1 MAASPDDR
9 SSLAVTY
16 AAPLFV
22 MSGYA
27 TMARAVVLGLDAL
40 GVRVTAQPLWGA
52 GVADIRRIASL
63 PDDVTLRPLE
73 YGAVPV
79 HAALRSAPDGE
90 PQTIYLRLGDG
101 HLLEYRSPVDAA
113 TVERL
118 LACAASAPRRDGP
131 FVMHMIPAKGD
142 DDFYA
147 IARRLN
153 PEYPY
158 YVGSTMFETAGVP
171 AGWATAANA
180 MDEIWVPST
189 FNQRTFAASGIFADK
204 LHVLPLGVDA
214 RRFDP
219 ARVAPLAIDG
229 RKGFTFL
236 SVFQWTRRKG
246 WDVLLRAYLDA
257 FRADDD
263 VTLVL
268 RTYAGSGVSAAPR
281 LRDAIVSLGHDP
293 ERCAD
298 IVLLDAPIPDALLPA
313 LYAACDAYVLP
324 SRGEGWGMPY
334 LEAMAMG
341 KPTIGTR
348 ATGNLEFMH
357 DENAFLIDVDGLRP
371 VDDAQLRDDPLYD
384 GQLWAEPSVAHTTE
398 LLHRVYEDAGE
409 RGRRGARA
417 RADVEAQ
424 WTVQQQAARIRERLA
439 AIQPICDARRRAAPP
454 PPKPATTPAAR
465 DAATAR
471 RVSVSGR
478 VHVVLADEGWI
489 LEQCGRE
496 LERRLPYVHV
506 GSAADQSAAINYY
519 VNYAAWRGRASAIEV
534 ALFTHIEERVPEA
547 AARFFAVAHAMTTSI
562 CMSRVYAERLRA
574 AGVGDVHEITPGV
587 DLDAYRPIVR
597 IAVVGRT
604 YPTGRKGEALV
615 QAVMDEPGIEWHFTG
630 EGWPGPAER
639 HPPERMPQ
647 LYNAVDYVLVPALY
661 EGGPMPL
668 LEALACG
675 KEVIAPPVGFV
686 PDYPHIPY
694 RTGDVA
700 DLRRVLRELVAR
712 RMALRAAVEHRSW
725 DAWARAHDGLF
736 RRMLCERDKPEGSR
750 PVSLA
755 PSAAGDAPTAIG
767 DHVRGPQTH
776 TASPPRSQPADVGVN
791 GTGSARGA
799 SPAHA
804 PLRVLLALH
813 APESE
818 TGGGPS
824 VRVPRLQAELRALG
838 IDADVTT
845 AALPDPRGYTVAHVF
860 NVWDPAAALAQLR
873 HFRACG
879 VPVVFSP
886 IYLDLSEL
894 TWAQRAIPAAFR
906 QASSDEEL
914 ARHLAS
920 IADGTL
926 TVDGLRRAERHEIV
940 PGYFA
945 AVREMV
951 ALADHLIALSHVEI
965 ARLAAAG
972 AHDVPFTLVRNT
984 VDVARFAA
992 ATPDAFTS
1000 RYGVRDYVLCVGRL
1014 EPRKNQLMLA
1024 QALRAS
1030 GVPLVLLGAVAD
1042 DAYAAL
1048 VRRHGGA
1055 NVHLIESLPHDSDLL
1070 ASAYAGARV
1079 FALPSWCEG
1088 APLSAL
1094 EAAATGTELV
1104 LSDRSA
1110 EPEYFGPAATYCDPG
1125 DMQALGETVLTA
1137 YHRPP
1142 DEPRRAERRA
1152 CVAAYTWQDVVCAT
1166 LEAYRHAIDHA
1177 RTRLPGATRA
1187 LTVD

>member
-1 MAASPDDR
+1 MAPAPDDR

-16 AAPLFV
+16 AAPLFDV
-22 MSGYA
+22 SGYA
-27 TMARAVVLGLDAL
+27 TMARAVLLGLDAL
-40 GVRVTAQPLWGA
+40 GVQVTAQPLWGA
-52 GVADIRRIASL
+52 GVAQIRRIASL
-63 PDDVTLRPLE
+63 PADVALRPLA
-73 YGAVPV
+73 GSGDGV
-79 HAALRSAPDGE
+79 HAALHAVPDGE
-90 PQTIYLRLGDG
+90 APTIFLRLTDG
-101 HLLEYRSPVDAA
+101 GLYEYRSPVDAA
-113 TVERL
+113 SVQRL
-118 LACAASAPRRDGP
+118 LAFAASTPRREGP

-142 DDFYA
+142 VDFYL
-147 IARRLN
+147 IARRAN
-153 PEYPY
+153 PQHPY
-158 YVGSTMFETAGVP
+158 YVGSTMFETAGLP

-189 FNQRTFAASGIFADK
+189 FNERTFAASGVFADK
-204 LHVLPLGVDA
+204 LRVLPLGVDV

-257 FRADDD
+257 FRAGDD
-263 VTLVL
+263 VRLVL
-268 RTYAGSGVSAAPR
+268 RTYAGAGASAAPR
-281 LRDAIVSLGHDP
+281 LREAIASLGHDP

-298 IVLLDAPIPDALLPA
+298 IVLLDAAIPDALLPG

-341 KPTIGTR
+341 KATIGTR
-348 ATGNLEFMH
+348 ASGNLDFMH
-357 DENAFLIDVDGLRP
+357 DENAFLIDVEGLRP
-371 VDDAQLRDDPLYD
+371 VDDEQLHDDPLYD

-398 LLHRVYEDAGE
+398 LLRRVYEDASE
-409 RGRRGARA
+409 RHRRGARA
-417 RADVEAQ
+417 RADVEAR
-424 WTVQQQAARIRERLA
+424 WTVQHQAARVRDRLA
-439 AIQPICDARRRAAPP
+439 AIQPICAARRRAVPQP
-454 PPKPATTPAAR
+454 TTTPAAR
-465 DAATAR
+465 DAAAPR
-471 RVSVSGR
+471 HVSVPGR
-478 VHVVLADEGWI
+478 IHVVLADEGWI
-489 LEQCGRE
+489 LEQCGRA
-496 LERRLPYVHV
+496 LERRLPYVRV
-506 GSAADQSAAINYY
+506 DTSADPSAAINYY
-519 VNYAAWRGRASAIEV
+519 VNYSARRGRASAIEI
-534 ALFTHIEERVPEA
+534 ALFTHVEERVPEV
-547 AARFFAVAHAMTTSI
+547 AARFFEVARAMTTCI
-562 CMSRVYAERLRA
+562 CMSRIYADRLRE
-574 AGVGDVHEITPGV
+574 AGVPDVHEITPGV
-587 DLDAYRPIVR
+587 DLDAYRPVVR

-630 EGWPGPAER
+630 EGWPGPAEH

-675 KEVIAPPVGFV
+675 KEVIAPAVGFV
-686 PDYPHIPY
+686 RDYPHIPY

-725 DAWARAHDGLF
+725 DAWASAHDALF

-755 PSAAGDAPTAIG
+755 PAACVAPAASIECDG
-767 DHVRGPQTH
+767 SRPVRCT
-776 TASPPRSQPADVGVN
+776 S
-791 GTGSARGA
+791 SARA
-799 SPAHA
+799 A
-804 PLRVLLALH
+804 LRVLLALH
-813 APESE
+813 APESQ

-845 AALPDPRGYTVAHVF
+845 NALPDPRGYTVAHVF
-860 NVWDPAAALAQLR
+860 NVWEPAPALAQLR
-873 HFRACG
+873 HLRACG
-879 VPVVFSP
+879 VPVVLSP

-894 TWAQRAIPAAFR
+894 AWAQRAIPAVFR
-906 QASSDEEL
+906 QASSDDEL

-926 TVDGLRRAERHEIV
+926 TIDGLHRADRHELV

-951 ALADHLIALSHVEI
+951 GLADHLIALSHVEI

-972 AHDVPFTLVRNT
+972 AADVPFTLVRNS

-1024 QALRAS
+1024 HALRDT

-1042 DAYAAL
+1042 GAYAAL
-1048 VRRHGGA
+1048 VRQHGGA
-1055 NVHLIESLPHDSDLL
+1055 RVHVIESLPHDSDLL

-1094 EAAATGTELV
+1094 EAAAAGSELV

-1110 EPEYFGPAATYCDPG
+1110 EAEYFGPAATYCDPG
-1125 DMQALGETVLTA
+1125 DARALREAVLAA
-1137 YHRPP
+1137 YRRPRDP
-1142 DEPRRAERRA
+1142 AGRAERRA
-1152 CVAAYTWQDVVCAT
+1152 CVAAYTWNDVVCAT
-1166 LEAYRHAIDHA
+1166 LEAYRHAVDHT
-1177 RTRLPGATRA
+1177 RTRRLGTAQG
-1187 LTVD
+1187 LTPN